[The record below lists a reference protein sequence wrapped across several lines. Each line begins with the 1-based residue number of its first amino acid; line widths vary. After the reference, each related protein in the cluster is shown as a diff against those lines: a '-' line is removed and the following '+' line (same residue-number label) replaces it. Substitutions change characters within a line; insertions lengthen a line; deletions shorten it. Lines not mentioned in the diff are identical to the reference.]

1 MTTLDYR
8 GQDQA
13 RKTSGAVSTWM
24 IVSISLIVAVLAT
37 TGATVVAMMNYFE
50 NKATLDAQV
59 SAAVTDAKKELGD
72 KLEADFAERDKEPNR
87 QFAGPDD
94 YGALTFDYPKTWS
107 VYIAKDGT
115 SNGEAYEAYLNPI
128 TVPPVATK
136 QQFGLRVKIEQKDSD
151 KVLEGYNSL
160 VKKGDLKSSTVTIN
174 GDPGTRLQGSFSKDI
189 RGIAVVFKIRDKTV
203 TLQTDADTFTGDFD
217 AIVTSVKF
225 NS

>member
-24 IVSISLIVAVLAT
+24 IVSISLIVAVVAT

-217 AIVTSVKF
+217 AIVASVKF

>member
-203 TLQTDADTFTGDFD
+203 TLQTDAETFTGDFD
-217 AIVTSVKF
+217 AIVASVKF

>member
-217 AIVTSVKF
+217 AIVASVKF